1 MRVKFAAVNTSE
13 LEEMQPVCV
22 EHRGV
27 PYCVVLCEGAIRAY
41 VSVCSHKDLPMFP
54 PETKKGHLVCPHH
67 NVSFEPQTGEV
78 AKSHGKS
85 VPSGLMSVGFEVQ
98 DGVVLLE
105 ARKRHRK
112 LLSKKQRRKVTTKD
126 HKRLGM

>member
-54 PETKKGHLVCPHH
+54 PEAKKGHLVCPHH
-67 NVSFEPQTGEV
+67 NVSFHPQTGEV
-78 AKSHGKS
+78 AKSHGKT
-85 VPSGLMSVGFEVQ
+85 VPSGLMSVEFEVQ

-105 ARKRHRK
+105 ARKRHRT
-112 LLSKKQRRKVTTKD
+112 LLSKKQRHKVTKKD
-126 HKRLGM
+126 HKRSGM